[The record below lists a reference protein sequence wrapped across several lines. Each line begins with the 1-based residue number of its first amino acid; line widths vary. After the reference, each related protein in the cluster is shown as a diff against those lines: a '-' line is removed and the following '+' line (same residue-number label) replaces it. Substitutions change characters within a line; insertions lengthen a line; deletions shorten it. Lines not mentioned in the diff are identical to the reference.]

1 MTAAVSAGSHS
12 RDHGLRPF
20 DARHDL
26 GALADLIETSFAEQL
41 DQAGRQMVAGMRL
54 LSRLGWLGW
63 LLSRW
68 LLPPAANPIG
78 YVWEQDGQVVGNASL
93 MPVRNYGRRW
103 VMANVAVQPR
113 YRRHGIGSRLVG
125 AAIETARE
133 RGARQ
138 VILQVDQENQAAQSM
153 YGQFGFKLLTDRSTW
168 FRPRGL
174 APTHTTE
181 DTRARVREDDE
192 WQDQFTLAS
201 RLHPEGLIWPFP
213 TVASIFR
220 PRGLAG
226 WTGAA
231 SYLHWVWRTAENL
244 EASLS
249 LRPGVEPGIQRLVL
263 VASPAARDLAE
274 GALLDCV
281 LARPASKRTAF
292 VIDYP
297 TGVAGPAFSERGFI
311 ERRQLRWMGLELT
324 PPSKRHEGQ
333 P

>member
-1 MTAAVSAGSHS
+1 LTAAVSADSRP
-12 RDHGLRPF
+12 RDHGLRAF
-20 DARHDL
+20 DGRRDL

-54 LSRLGWLGW
+54 FSRLGWLGW

-78 YVWEQDGQVVGNASL
+78 FVWEQDGQVVGNASL
-93 MPVRNYGRRW
+93 MPVRNYSRRW

-113 YRRHGIGSRLVG
+113 YRRHGIGRRLVG
-125 AAIETARE
+125 AAIEAARE

-138 VILQVDQENQAAQSM
+138 VILQVDQENQAAQAL
-153 YGQFGFKLLTDRSTW
+153 YNQFGFKLLADRSTW

-174 APTHTTE
+174 APTHTIE
-181 DTRARVREDDE
+181 GSQVRSREDDE
-192 WQDQFTLAS
+192 WRDQFELAS

-213 TVASIFR
+213 TVTSIFR

-231 SYLHWVWRTAENL
+231 SHLHWVWRTAEGL

-249 LRPGVEPGIQRLVL
+249 LRPGVEPGIQRLVM
-263 VASPAARDLAE
+263 VTSPAVRGLAE
-274 GALLDCV
+274 GPLLDRI
-281 LARPASKRTAF
+281 LARPASRRTAF

-297 TGVAGPAFSERGFI
+297 TGAAGSAFSERGFF
-311 ERRQLRWMGLELT
+311 ERRQLRWMGLDLARS
-324 PPSKRHEGQ
+324 SKRSAGQ